1 MTTPVHPKIIQGI
14 SALSIVTSDN
24 AIYEK
29 TIDFYTQFGFSPIHK
44 YSRSDPDL
52 TFEKTLNAAHS
63 YDSIKETWLNLLPA
77 IDPKLTDASPESGIT
92 LKIRLSST
100 GPSAKESSERAH
112 KFLDGP
118 EKDFDWRALTCLFIF
133 KTDKMDSVLKVLD
146 SYPVD
151 GSEKPYIQLRPNNVS
166 PVEVFGLD
174 PVGNVVGFTL
184 RKNPFSVVDPGF
196 IASRGNEEELGLKG
210 VESATPS
217 EASTQSSD
225 STPRRK
231 IAVMTSGGDAP
242 GMNACVRAVVRTAI
256 HRGCDVYAV
265 LEGYEGLVQ
274 GGKFIK
280 KMSWDDVRG
289 WLAIGGTQIGTAR
302 CMAFRERPGRLAGAL
317 NMVKNGI
324 DALIVCGGDGSLT
337 GADLFRSEWPSLIEE
352 LASTGKITA
361 AEAERHQ
368 HLYICGTVGSIDN
381 DMATTDATI
390 GAFSSL
396 ARICQAVDYIDATA
410 QSHSRAFV
418 IEVMG
423 RHCGWLALMAGI
435 ATGADFIFIPERPP
449 HPDEWKGNM
458 SKVVKRHREFGRRKT
473 IVIVAEGAIDS
484 DLNPITCE
492 CVKNELVQL
501 GLDTRVTTLGHV
513 QRGGNA
519 VAFDRMLATLQGVDA
534 VDAILSATPESS
546 SPMIGITENKIVRRD
561 LMESVALTKSVA
573 TAIKDK
579 DFDKAMSL
587 RNTEFAENWANFMT
601 INNADKLSPKNPAEK
616 PLNIAVI
623 NVGAPAGGMNSA
635 IRAMAAYCF
644 SRGHKAFAIHNGFSG
659 LARHESVHELDWLEV
674 EEWVMRG
681 GSEIGTN
688 RTLPEVDI
696 GMIAYYFQKYN
707 FDGLVLIGGYES
719 FHALHQLEQARAS
732 YPAFRIPMVCIPA
745 TISNNV
751 PGTEYSLG
759 TDTCLNSLVDYCD
772 VIKQSASA
780 SRRRVFVVE
789 VQGGNS
795 GFVAAYAG
803 LVTGAQA
810 IYLPETGIS
819 LKQLESDIEYI
830 KESFEEDRG
839 ENRAGKLILRNEKSS
854 STFSTEILV
863 NIIREESNGRFD
875 SRTAIPGHVQQ
886 GGNPSSLDRVRATRF
901 AIQACHFIES
911 HQNIRDLPV
920 EEQKKSAVVVGIRAS
935 KLVFTHISQ
944 LWDYETEHKER
955 KPKKNHWV
963 GLAKVSDTLVGRPI
977 VDSA

>member
-1 MTTPVHPKIIQGI
+1 MSPPPQLLKGI
-14 SALSIVTSDN
+14 SSLSIATRDPSIFQRTIN
-24 AIYEK
+24 FYEK
-29 TIDFYTQFGFSPIHK
+29 FGFVKVHE
-44 YSRSDPDL
+44 YSHSDPDL
-52 TFEKTLNAAHS
+52 TFEKGLSAAHS
-63 YDSIKETWLNLLPA
+63 VDSLKETWLNLLPD
-77 IDPKLTDASPESGIT
+77 IDSSHTDATPESGIT
-92 LKIRLSST
+92 LKIRLSTS
-100 GPSAKESSERAH
+100 GPTSEEITARARA
-112 KFLDGP
+112 FLEGP
-118 EKDFDWRALTCLFIF
+118 DKDLDWRSLACLFIF
-133 KTDKMDSVLKVLD
+133 TTEDMGGVLD
-146 SYPVD
+146 ILDTFPVTGD
-151 GSEKPYIQLRPNNVS
+151 DTKPYIQLRPNNVS
-166 PVEVFGLD
+166 PIEVFGID
-174 PVGNVVGFTL
+174 PAGNVVGFTL
-184 RKNPFSVVDPGF
+184 NKNPFSVVLPGF
-196 IASRGNEEELGLKG
+196 ISSRANLDSQSSSKSGA
-210 VESATPS
+210 ATPGLLGND
-217 EASTQSSD
+217 ASLS
-225 STPRRK
+225 PRK

-256 HRGCDVYAV
+256 HRGCDVFAIM
-265 LEGYEGLVQ
+265 EGYDGLVK
-274 GGKFIK
+274 GGEFIK
-280 KMSWDDVRG
+280 QMNWDDVRG

-302 CMAFRERPGRLAGAL
+302 CATFRERYGRLAAAR

-337 GADLFRSEWPSLIEE
+337 GADTFRAEWPSLIEE
-352 LASTGKITA
+352 LYNDNVISK
-361 AEAERHQ
+361 EEFEKHKC
-368 HLYICGTVGSIDN
+368 LYICGTVGSIDN

-423 RHCGWLALMAGI
+423 RHCGWLALMAGL
-435 ATGADFIFIPERPP
+435 ATGADFVFIPERPP
-449 HPDEWKGNM
+449 HRDAWKNNM

-484 DLNPITCE
+484 ELNPISCNM
-492 CVKNELVQL
+492 VKDELVKL

-513 QRGGNA
+513 QRGGTA

-534 VDAILSATPESS
+534 VDAILSATPDSV

-573 TAIKDK
+573 TAIEAK

-587 RNTEFAENWANFMT
+587 RNPEFAENWANFMT
-601 INNADKLSPKNPAEK
+601 INNADKNSPKNPAEK
-616 PLNIAVI
+616 PLNLAVI

-644 SRGHKAFAIHNGFSG
+644 SRGHKAYAIHNGFSG

-674 EEWVMRG
+674 EEWVMHG

-688 RTLPEVDI
+688 RTLPDTDI
-696 GMIAYYFQKYN
+696 GIVAYYFQKYA
-707 FDGLVLIGGYES
+707 FDGLIIIGGFES
-719 FHALHQLEQARAS
+719 FHALHQLEQARPA

-759 TDTCLNSLVDYCD
+759 TDTCLNALVDYCD

-795 GFVAAYAG
+795 GFVASYAG
-803 LVTGAQA
+803 LVTGAHA

-819 LKQLESDIEYI
+819 LRQLESDIDYI
-830 KESFEEDRG
+830 KASFEADKG

-854 STFSTEILV
+854 NTFSTDIIV
-863 NIIREESNGRFD
+863 KIIRDESKGRFD

-886 GGNPSSLDRVRATRF
+886 GGNPSSLDRVRGTRF
-901 AIQACHFIES
+901 AIQACQFIEK
-911 HQNIRDLPV
+911 HQDSRTLPV
-920 EEQKKSAVVVGIRAS
+920 SEQANSAAVVGIVSS
-935 KLVFTHISQ
+935 KLVFTGISQ
-944 LWDYETEHKER
+944 LWDFETEHDER
-955 KPKKNHWV
+955 RPKKNYWTD
-963 GLAKVSDTLVGRPI
+963 LARVSDALVGRTI
-977 VDSA
+977 VEPRN